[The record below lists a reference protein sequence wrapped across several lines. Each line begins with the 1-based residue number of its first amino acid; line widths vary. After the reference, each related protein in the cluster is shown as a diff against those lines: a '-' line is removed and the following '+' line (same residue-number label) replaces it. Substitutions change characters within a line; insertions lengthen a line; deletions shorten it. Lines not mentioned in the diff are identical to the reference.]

1 MGLVSSRHVR
11 SSRIRDQTCV
21 SCIAK
26 RILNHWSPSEAWP
39 LFEQLPG
46 SGPAWWYLEED
57 PPCQSDLVG
66 MGWAGCWGKAFIG
79 GIWGFPDDSVGQEST
94 CDVRRDAGDSGS
106 IPGLGRSPGQGNG
119 NPFYYSCLKNPMD
132 RGAWWA
138 TVEKVAK
145 SWTCLSN

>member
-1 MGLVSSRHVR
+1 MSVALQRGFLTTGVPVKPGPCLSSCQGPV
-11 SSRIRDQTCV
+11 QPGGTL
-21 SCIAK
+21 K
-26 RILNHWSPSEAWP
+26 RTRLANQIWLAW
-39 LFEQLPG
+39 
-46 SGPAWWYLEED
+46 
-57 PPCQSDLVG
+57 
-66 MGWAGCWGKAFIG
+66 GWAGCWGKAFIG

-138 TVEKVAK
+138 TVHEVAAN
-145 SWTCLSN
+145 WTRLSN